1 MPKIYD
7 FSVLFNLTRRYVV
20 FMFKRFY
27 GEFIVVGKENIPNGY
42 PLIFA
47 PSHTNALMDAL
58 AVHSVS
64 PQNLPV
70 IFLARADIFKNKT
83 AAKFLHFAKIMPIFR
98 IRDGIE
104 NLGKNNDIFLQCVE
118 VLDNNKALGIM
129 PEGNQEI
136 ERKIR
141 PIVKGIFRIAFATQ
155 TKYGNLP
162 GVKIIPIGMDYED
175 IVKSNKPIIINI
187 GKPIEV
193 SEYMNSYADNQV
205 IATNEIRDRLRDD
218 LSNLTVD
225 LATEKYYECFV
236 TAIEVASGFE
246 LNELNLPDKA
256 RNRFV
261 ARQKITE
268 KLVGLEKNDP
278 ENISKLDSLCTE
290 YENSLKRIK
299 LKNKILEQNVPE
311 FSKLLLEGI
320 GLFLT
325 QPVFIIGLALNFFPF
340 FTPVFIRKYIMKAQF
355 MGFFSSLQFGL
366 GIITFPV
373 FYGIQTLIFGLTVT
387 GLWWA
392 VLLFFFAQYPLGK
405 MSLNLYKKMR
415 KFIAKIRYRK
425 LQMKNKVE
433 LDEVKSIRN
442 QIINIISNA

>member
-1 MPKIYD
+1 MSKIYD

-27 GEFIVVGKENIPNGY
+27 GEFIVVGKENIPKGY

-83 AAKFLHFAKIMPIFR
+83 SAKFLHFAKIMPIFR

-104 NLGKNNDIFLQCVE
+104 NLGKNNDIFLQCIE

-141 PIVKGIFRIAFATQ
+141 PIVKGIFRIAFAAQ

-162 GVKIIPIGMDYED
+162 GVKIIPIGLDYEY

-193 SEYMNSYADNQV
+193 SEYMDSYADNQV
-205 IATNEIRDRLRDD
+205 IATNEIRDRLRDN

-236 TAIEVASGFE
+236 TAIEVATGFE
-246 LNELNLPDKA
+246 LN
-256 RNRFV
+256 
-261 ARQKITE
+261 
-268 KLVGLEKNDP
+268 
-278 ENISKLDSLCTE
+278 
-290 YENSLKRIK
+290 
-299 LKNKILEQNVPE
+299 
-311 FSKLLLEGI
+311 
-320 GLFLT
+320 
-325 QPVFIIGLALNFFPF
+325 
-340 FTPVFIRKYIMKAQF
+340 
-355 MGFFSSLQFGL
+355 
-366 GIITFPV
+366 
-373 FYGIQTLIFGLTVT
+373 
-387 GLWWA
+387 
-392 VLLFFFAQYPLGK
+392 
-405 MSLNLYKKMR
+405 
-415 KFIAKIRYRK
+415 
-425 LQMKNKVE
+425 
-433 LDEVKSIRN
+433 
-442 QIINIISNA
+442 